1 MPKSPDHRE
10 ASPVPADTKHCNGKK
25 TDRSG
30 NLCRMPAG
38 YRTSHPGFGRC
49 IHHGGKTPAGTKAAV
64 KLMHASGSFGG
75 TELDVDPIEALLG
88 EVRRTAGHVAWLQER
103 ISLWTMEPNEDMPAK
118 QSVWL
123 QVYQYERMH
132 LARVA
137 KIAIDAG
144 VAQRQVAL
152 AESQGQLLA
161 QAVNQILTGL
171 QLTNDQKAL
180 VPDIVPQVLRAIAT
194 RQENPP
200 IDPTTRWE
208 NARV

>member
-1 MPKSPDHRE
+1 MPKTRNATDQP
-10 ASPVPADTKHCNGKK
+10 PVPPDKHCNGRK
-25 TDRSG
+25 TDGSG

-38 YRTSHPGFGRC
+38 YRTSHSGFGRC
-49 IHHGGKTPAGTKAAV
+49 IHHGGKTEAGTKAAV
-64 KLMHASGSFGG
+64 KQMHREGSFGG
-75 TELDVDPIEALLG
+75 AELDIDPIEALLG

-103 ISLWTMEPNEDMPAK
+103 ISLWHMDTDDEMPAV
-118 QSVWL
+118 QATWL

-132 LARVA
+132 LARTA

-161 QAVNQILTGL
+161 QAINQILTGL
-171 QLTNDQKAL
+171 NLTSDQKQL
-180 VPDIVPQVLRAIAT
+180 VPDLVPQVLRAIAVRT
-194 RQENPP
+194 DSEPTQTP
-200 IDPTTRWE
+200 IRWE